1 MTSLNP
7 KRALCALAATCF
19 LGASLPAAE
28 MPRWRAGAASIQIT
42 PDEPLWMAG
51 YGNRDKPS
59 QGTAQQLHAKA
70 LALRDAAG
78 GRVVLVTT
86 DILGF
91 PRDLAQRVTARAE
104 QQYGLARERVLL
116 NSSHTHAGPVVGRT
130 LAAAYPKMSPQQ
142 WADVDTHTQVL
153 EDKIVR
159 VIGQALAALEPAEV
173 SFGRTRAGFA
183 VNRRLRTP
191 GGYRGGNVNWEGP
204 VDNDVPILRVRDAAG
219 KLKAVVFGYACHNTS
234 IRGTDYEFHGGWA
247 GTAQHI
253 LEEEHPG
260 AVALFMMGCGA
271 DANPYPRGGVK
282 LANHH
287 GKALAGMV
295 SRAVGR
301 KLRNLDGPLKPVY
314 EEFPVAFAQPPPK
327 EEFERR
333 LTEDNEYRKFH
344 ARQMLEIIE
353 QKGSLPRRYP
363 YPAQVWQFGDD
374 LTLVALAGEVV
385 VDYALRLKK
394 ELGGDKLWV
403 AGYSNDVFAYIPSLR
418 VLNEG
423 GYEAESA
430 MIYYGQPGRFSPSV
444 EETII
449 RKVHELV
456 ARVK

>member
-1 MTSLNP
+1 MLPRTRYATLSVLAVLSL
-7 KRALCALAATCF
+7 LATP
-19 LGASLPAAE
+19 LQSAE
-28 MPRWRAGAASIQIT
+28 TRWRAGAASIEIT
-42 PDEPLWMAG
+42 PDAPLWMAG

-59 QGTAQQLHAKA
+59 QGTAQELHAKA
-70 LALRDAAG
+70 LALRDATG

-86 DILGF
+86 DMLGF
-91 PRDLAQRVTARAE
+91 PRDLAQRVTNRAE

-130 LAAAYPKMSPQQ
+130 LAAAYPKMSPEQ
-142 WADVDTHTQVL
+142 WADVDTYTQVL

-183 VNRRLRTP
+183 VNRRLVSP
-191 GGYRGGNVNWEGP
+191 EGVRGGNANWEGP

-219 KLKAVVFGYACHNTS
+219 NLKAVVFGYACHNTA

-247 GTAQHI
+247 GTAQHV
-253 LEEEHPG
+253 LEVDHPG

-271 DANPYPRGGVK
+271 DANPYPRGGVE
-282 LANHH
+282 LADHH
-287 GKALAGMV
+287 GKALADMV

-301 KLRNLDGPLKPVY
+301 KLQTLDGPLKPVY
-314 EEFPVAFAQPPPK
+314 EEFPLAFAQPPPK

-353 QKGSLPRRYP
+353 KEGSLPRRYP

-418 VLNEG
+418 ILNEG

-430 MIYYGQPGRFSPSV
+430 MIYYGQPGRFAPSV

-449 RKVHELV
+449 RKIHELV